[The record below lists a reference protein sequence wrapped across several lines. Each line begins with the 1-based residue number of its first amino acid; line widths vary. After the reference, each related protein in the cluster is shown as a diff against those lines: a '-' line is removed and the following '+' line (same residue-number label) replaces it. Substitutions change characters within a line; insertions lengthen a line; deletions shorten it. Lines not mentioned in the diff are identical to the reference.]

1 MKNAWYGH
9 FYAQKLLYFGSK
21 YQNTTI
27 RVQVKPHLFIYFHKL
42 LFEDIK
48 LILTWNVGT
57 ESYLPMTAFIIS
69 KLYFL
74 PITTKH
80 ET

>member
-48 LILTWNVGT
+48 LSDLECRNRKLSAHDCIL
-57 ESYLPMTAFIIS
+57 SYQSSIF
-69 KLYFL
+69 FR
-74 PITTKH
+74 
-80 ET
+80 